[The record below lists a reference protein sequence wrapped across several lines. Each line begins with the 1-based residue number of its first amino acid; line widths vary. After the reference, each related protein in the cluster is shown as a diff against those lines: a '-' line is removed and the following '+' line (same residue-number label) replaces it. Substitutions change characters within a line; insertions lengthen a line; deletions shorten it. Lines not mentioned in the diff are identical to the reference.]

1 MTNIIPPISGT
12 DQYRVVGQGIA
23 RLDAYEKVTGKATY
37 TTDITLPG
45 MLFAKI
51 LRSPH
56 PHARIINI
64 NTARAEALPGV
75 KAVLTYQNTP
85 RVKFNAAATST
96 YTIPPLE
103 AVKDQY
109 LFDAVVR
116 YAGDEVA
123 AVAAINEEIARA
135 ALDLIEVEYEILPA
149 VFDPLQ
155 ALKPEAPAI
164 HTHCTQ
170 KNVVGESLQFGLGD
184 IEVGLAKA
192 EVIVE
197 ATYKLPVQKQGQL
210 ETQAAVAALTGDG
223 KLTIWSTTQT
233 PHPTRRIIAE
243 IFNLPLN
250 KVRVLN
256 PPYVGG
262 AFGVRIGLSAKAEP
276 IAAALAL
283 ATGRPVKVVY
293 GRWEDF
299 IASDTRHAGYITVK
313 LGLSKDGTFQALVM
327 QAIMNGGAYC
337 SWSADVPGAIGSRGL
352 TIYRVPHSKFA
363 GYSVYTNTSPAGACR
378 GFGAPQ
384 PTFAVEM
391 TVAKAAAQLGI
402 DPVELRL
409 KNIIKPGDS
418 WVAPFPC
425 LSSGLEECLT
435 RGAAKIGWHRRKE
448 LEQFNAGSERYKR
461 GLGVAVGNHISSAF
475 PFQTDYSNVYLS
487 LQPDGTIQLAS
498 GVVEMGTGTKTTL
511 AQIAAEVL
519 EVEVEAIAVSL
530 ADTEIVP
537 YDVGSQASRS
547 SYAAGL
553 ATLQAAKDL
562 KEQILAYIS
571 AKWQLA
577 REKLAW
583 QKGAVFSRDD
593 PGKRLTLKE
602 VAADADFHNRQFAT
616 VGKNASQN
624 ALSWHAHFAEVEV
637 DTQTGAIK
645 VIRLVAAHDMGK
657 AINPAIVTGQIQG
670 GAVMGLGYTLSEEI
684 IYDPDGRQLQDS
696 YHKYMLP
703 MAPDVPE
710 IETIIVE
717 AGEPTGP
724 FGARGV
730 GENAVAPVAPAIAS
744 AVWQAT
750 GIWFTEL
757 PLTPERVFRGLKR
770 K

>member
-1 MTNIIPPISGT
+1 MKAAAKYQIVGRGIS
-12 DQYRVVGQGIA
+12 
-23 RLDAYEKVTGKATY
+23 RLDALEKVTGKATY

-45 MLFAKI
+45 MLYAKV

-56 PHARIINI
+56 PHARIIKI
-64 NTARAEALPGV
+64 DTSKAEALPGV
-75 KAVLTYQNTP
+75 KAVLTYRNTP
-85 RVKFNAAATST
+85 RVPFNAAATST
-96 YTIPPLE
+96 YTIPPLA

-109 LFDAVVR
+109 LFDDVVR
-116 YAGDEVA
+116 YVGDEVA
-123 AVAAINEEIARA
+123 AVAAVSEEIARA

-149 VFDPLQ
+149 VYDPLE
-155 ALKPEAPAI
+155 ALKPEAPLL
-164 HTHCTQ
+164 HPHCTK
-170 KNVVGESLQFGLGD
+170 KNIAGDILQFGLGD
-184 IEVGLAKA
+184 IATGLAAA
-192 EVIVE
+192 EIVVE

-223 KLTIWSTTQT
+223 KLTIWSPTQT
-233 PHPTRRIIAE
+233 PHPTRRIVAE
-243 IFNLPLN
+243 IFKLPLS

-262 AFGVRIGLSAKAEP
+262 GFGVRIGLSAKAEP

-293 GRWEDF
+293 DRQEDF

-313 LGLSKDGTFQALVM
+313 LGLSKDGIFQALYM

-352 TIYRVPHSKFA
+352 TIYRVPHSRFE
-363 GYSVYTNTSPAGACR
+363 GYSVYTNTTPAGACR

-391 TVAKAAAQLGI
+391 TVAKAAAILGI
-402 DPVELRL
+402 DPLELRL
-409 KNIIKPGDS
+409 KNIITPGDT

-425 LSSGLEECLT
+425 LSSGLRECLIK
-435 RGAAKIGWHRRKE
+435 GAEKIGWEKRRE
-448 LEQFNAGSERYKR
+448 LAAGHAGSGRYKR

-519 EVEVEAIAVSL
+519 EVEVEDIAVSL
-530 ADTEIVP
+530 GDTEMVP

-547 SYAAGL
+547 CYAAGM
-553 ATLQAAKDL
+553 ATLQAARDL
-562 KEQILAYIS
+562 KEQILTYAS
-571 AKWQLA
+571 EKWQIPK
-577 REKLAW
+577 EKLIW
-583 QKGAVFSRDD
+583 QKATILSRDD
-593 PGKRLTLKE
+593 PGKQITLKE
-602 VAADADFHNRQFAT
+602 LAADADFHNRQLAT
-616 VGKNASQN
+616 IGQNASQN

-637 DTQTGAIK
+637 DTATGSIK

-657 AINPAIVTGQIQG
+657 AINPEIVRGQIQG
-670 GAVMGLGYTLSEEI
+670 GAVMGLGYTLGEEI
-684 IYDPDGRQLQDS
+684 TYDPQGRQLQDS

-703 MAPDVPE
+703 TAVDVPE
-710 IETIIVE
+710 METIVVE

-730 GENAVAPVAPAIAS
+730 GENAVAPVAPAVAS
-744 AVWQAT
+744 AVFQAT
-750 GIWFTEL
+750 GVHFTEL
-757 PLTPERVFRGLKR
+757 PLTPERVWRALLRPDCAIKN
-770 K
+770 